1 MYTSCYFCVRKGEM
15 IPICLKTMEGTKK
28 LLIVITCGGI
38 RKNKVEGMSLRV
50 TFLNVYLSLSD
61 ILDF

>member
-1 MYTSCYFCVRKGEM
+1 M